1 MCGRFT
7 IAKSKKDLDS
17 FLAKHFNIKN
27 HHDFILPR
35 FNVSPSQKVITII
48 YDGVNFRVG
57 EMPWNYQYHHQ
68 SHTLINARS
77 ETIDQKQSFK
87 ESFYKRRCLMI
98 ADGFYEWDQQSKQPY
113 RILKKDESFL
123 LFAGVYH
130 HHKIEGKLDFGGL
143 ILTTSANRL
152 IEKHHHRMPVI
163 LDVDNAKKYLMNDS
177 DVQSLKQLLVPYD
190 ESLMTIYPVSK
201 EVNKAS
207 IDQEKLIKKT
217 TD

>member
-17 FLAKHFNIKN
+17 FLAKHFNIDESN
-27 HHDFILPR
+27 DFLLPR
-35 FNVSPSQKVITII
+35 YNVSPSQKVIAVI
-48 YDGVNFRVG
+48 YDGFKFRVG
-57 EMPWNYQYHHQ
+57 EMTWNYQNRSY
-68 SHTLINARS
+68 TFINARS

-130 HHKIEGKLDFGGL
+130 HQKIEGNRDFGGL

-163 LDVDNAKKYLMNDS
+163 LDVENAKKYLMNDS
-177 DVQSLKQLLVPYD
+177 DVHSLKQLLVPYD